1 MIALEVRAMAT
12 SERAASFRW
21 RESLRKSVPASM
33 ADLVEALKRLWAE
46 AAALAEHAYLAIQ
59 QHSFGPYWTFRAKIN
74 EHAALVAVIRGRC
87 QQLHE
92 LRSRQADILARAVD
106 REEQEILILTVKA
119 CLKFCFALS
128 ANPWLPI
135 GARETFIH
143 EIDSLTQARATLEKG
158 KPEDLPKGLL
168 DDLDT
173 ARMILEEIIG
183 KSPSLVSFDRQPK
196 RDSAPPSDGEPAA
209 AESEPAS
216 AEAVAAPAESE
227 TLSPA

>member
-1 MIALEVRAMAT
+1 MAT
-12 SERAASFRW
+12 TARAASFRW
-21 RESLRKSVPASM
+21 QESLRQSVPASM
-33 ADLVEALKRLWAE
+33 ADLVQALKRLRSE
-46 AAALAEHAYLAIQ
+46 AASLAEHAYIAIQ

-74 EHAALVAVIRGRC
+74 EHAALVAVIRGRV
-87 QQLHE
+87 QQLKD
-92 LRSRQADILARAVD
+92 LRSRQAGIVAAAVD

-143 EIDSLTQARATLEKG
+143 EIDALNQARAVLEKTPD
-158 KPEDLPKGLL
+158 KVPQALL

-173 ARMILEEIIG
+173 ARRILEEIID
-183 KSPSLVSFDRQPK
+183 KSPSLASFDRKPK
-196 RDSAPPSDGEPAA
+196 PDPDADAASETQDA
-209 AESEPAS
+209 AEPSPS
-216 AEAVAAPAESE
+216 AEAVAAPAETA

>member
-1 MIALEVRAMAT
+1 MAT
-12 SERAASFRW
+12 TARAASFRW
-21 RESLRKSVPASM
+21 QESLRHSVPASM
-33 ADLVEALKRLWAE
+33 AELVQALKRLWTE

-74 EHAALVAVIRGRC
+74 EHAALVAVIRGRV
-87 QQLHE
+87 QQLTD
-92 LRSRQADILARAVD
+92 LRSRQAGIVAAAVD

-143 EIDSLTQARATLEKG
+143 EIDALNQARGVLEKTPD
-158 KPEDLPKGLL
+158 KVPPGLL

-173 ARMILEEIIG
+173 ARMILEEIID
-183 KSPSLVSFDRQPK
+183 KSPSLASFDRKPK
-196 RDSAPPSDGEPAA
+196 PNPDSDAASETQAA
-209 AESEPAS
+209 AEPPPS
-216 AEAVAAPAESE
+216 AEAVAAPAETA